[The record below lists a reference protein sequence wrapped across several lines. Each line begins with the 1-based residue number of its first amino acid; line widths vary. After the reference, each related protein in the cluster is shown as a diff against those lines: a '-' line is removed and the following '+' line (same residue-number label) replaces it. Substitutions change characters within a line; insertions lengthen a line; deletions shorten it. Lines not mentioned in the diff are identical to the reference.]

1 MAEPVECLRCHVPME
16 LGFIAD
22 RSYGEWVQEKW
33 TPGQPQVHWWGL
45 DPREG
50 AIPVTTMRCA
60 RCGALQSYARPA

>member
-1 MAEPVECLRCHVPME
+1 MAEPVDCLRCHVPME

-33 TPGQPQVHWWGL
+33 TPGQPQVRWWGL
-45 DPREG
+45 DPRKG